1 MKNNIKLQLSTIYSS
16 VRMLNKYSYS
26 LLQPYMT
33 AFNSSQLRIV
43 CPAFLQC
50 LHDNRSMFFITI
62 GSLLSHS
69 RLIQSERLSY
79 WLVFLALLILYCLRN
94 LLLAS
99 RLDSVKLW
107 RPLLPFSSINSALCP
122 KTLCELGV
130 SSIQ

>member
-62 GSLLSHS
+62 GLLVP
-69 RLIQSERLSY
+69 QSIDTVGKIVVLVGLPGFVNPVLPQELVVGLKTGLGEVVETSVAIFLDQLS
-79 WLVFLALLILYCLRN
+79 
-94 LLLAS
+94 
-99 RLDSVKLW
+99 
-107 RPLLPFSSINSALCP
+107 
-122 KTLCELGV
+122 TV
-130 SSIQ
+130 SQDIM